1 MAWGKE
7 LTKEDLVKAGLNP
20 DDLTEL
26 KAKGVTKEELTA
38 METKITTSVTEALT
52 KSLGELETRLRTPT
66 NKEGEGNNN
75 NNNNNNNNQTEDDTA
90 AFLTDAVGFVN
101 KKVGQSIAFTAINA
115 TKMRMDLALDRAKM
129 ASPLFKNEALA
140 KEIMDEWGSYK
151 PENFAMNKDF
161 DPDKLL
167 GKIINMVKG
176 SHAEEIQRD
185 TDKREGKYNL
195 VASTSGGGGGGGN
208 GNIGNDNTGKKPED
222 MLTEIEKAQAARYG
236 MTPKEWAD
244 QNAEMAAEEQ
254 KVLARA

>member
-7 LTKEDLVKAGLNP
+7 LTKDDLVKAGLNP
-20 DDLTEL
+20 DDLAEL

-66 NKEGEGNNN
+66 KTEETRTETTTTT
-75 NNNNNNNNQTEDDTA
+75 TEDDNT
-90 AFLTDAVGFVN
+90 AFLTDPTGFVN

-208 GNIGNDNTGKKPED
+208 GNLGNDNTGKKPED
-222 MLTEIEKAQAARYG
+222 MLTDIEKAQAARYG